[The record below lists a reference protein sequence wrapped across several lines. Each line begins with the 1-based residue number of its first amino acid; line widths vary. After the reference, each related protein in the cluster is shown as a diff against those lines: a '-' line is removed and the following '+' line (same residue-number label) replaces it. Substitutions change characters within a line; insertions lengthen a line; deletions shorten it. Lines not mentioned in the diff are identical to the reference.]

1 MFQWKLHIAVLIS
14 TFALFPVL
22 GVGIS
27 HFLSGALPSA
37 LMVGVVLLC
46 LMPSTV
52 QSSIAFTSIAGG
64 NVAAALC
71 AASLSNFL
79 GVFISPLL
87 AGWLLQASGVALSL
101 DIFRDIMLQLLAPFV
116 AGQLARPWI
125 GQWIQRNKKVLGYAD
140 RGSILLIIYVAFSK
154 GMVENIWGEVAPSDF
169 LVLLVILSF
178 LLAAVLLLTGFIGR
192 RLLSFSIEDEIVLQ
206 FCGSKKSLASGLP
219 IASVLFPGPQLGLIL
234 LPLMLFHQIQ
244 LIVCAV
250 LARRY
255 GARAD
260 KHDASPQPA

>member
-1 MFQWKLHIAVLIS
+1 MAVLLS

-27 HFLSGALPSA
+27 HLLSGALPSP

-87 AGWLLQASGVALSL
+87 AGWLLKAS
-101 DIFRDIMLQLLAPFV
+101 
-116 AGQLARPWI
+116 
-125 GQWIQRNKKVLGYAD
+125 
-140 RGSILLIIYVAFSK
+140 
-154 GMVENIWGEVAPSDF
+154 E
-169 LVLLVILSF
+169 
-178 LLAAVLLLTGFIGR
+178 IGR
-192 RLLSFSIEDEIVLQ
+192 
-206 FCGSKKSLASGLP
+206 ASCRER
-219 IASVLFPGPQLGLIL
+219 
-234 LPLMLFHQIQ
+234 
-244 LIVCAV
+244 VCQ
-250 LARRY
+250 Y
-255 GARAD
+255 G
-260 KHDASPQPA
+260 

>member
-1 MFQWKLHIAVLIS
+1 MLFSCFFFFKQKTAYEMRISDWSSDVCSSDLAGLFQWKLHIAVLLS

-27 HFLSGALPSA
+27 HFLSGALPSP

-87 AGWLLQASGVALSL
+87 AGWLLQASGVALSF
-101 DIFRDIMLQLLAPFV
+101 DIFRDL
-116 AGQLARPWI
+116 
-125 GQWIQRNKKVLGYAD
+125 
-140 RGSILLIIYVAFSK
+140 
-154 GMVENIWGEVAPSDF
+154 
-169 LVLLVILSF
+169 
-178 LLAAVLLLTGFIGR
+178 
-192 RLLSFSIEDEIVLQ
+192 VLQ
-206 FCGSKKSLASGLP
+206 FLVRKS
-219 IASVLFPGPQLGLIL
+219 V
-234 LPLMLFHQIQ
+234 
-244 LIVCAV
+244 V
-250 LARRY
+250 
-255 GARAD
+255 
-260 KHDASPQPA
+260 